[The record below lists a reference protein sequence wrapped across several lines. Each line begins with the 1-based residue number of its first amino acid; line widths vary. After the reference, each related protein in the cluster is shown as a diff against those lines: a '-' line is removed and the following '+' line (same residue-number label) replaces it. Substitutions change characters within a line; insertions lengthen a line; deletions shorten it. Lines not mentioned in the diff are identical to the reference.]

1 MSGSGESGPQDPSG
15 RGAAK
20 LESLPPRMRE
30 RVTQAANQG
39 FPPEYGRVLE
49 EFYRRLARVGESV
62 ATPPPDPKPESAP
75 VKDGR

>member
-1 MSGSGESGPQDPSG
+1 
-15 RGAAK
+15 
-20 LESLPPRMRE
+20 MRE